1 MQRKVNKTAWKWK
14 KMDSTMARTKA
25 EQIPRETNLVEMRA
39 EMRAH
44 YSAQNSAETK
54 AWTRVEMMAP
64 MKVPM
69 LDW

>member
-1 MQRKVNKTAWKWK
+1 
-14 KMDSTMARTKA
+14 MDSTMAQMTA
-25 EQIPRETNLVEMRA
+25 EQIPRATNLVETMA

-44 YSAQNSAETK
+44 YLAQSSAETM
-54 AWTRVEMMAP
+54 ARTTVEMMAP

>member
-1 MQRKVNKTAWKWK
+1 M
-14 KMDSTMARTKA
+14 M
-25 EQIPRETNLVEMRA
+25 A

-44 YSAQNSAETK
+44 YSAQNLVVTKAQSMAPRRACYSAQSSAETM
-54 AWTRVEMMAP
+54 ARTRVEMMAP